1 MPFSASQL
9 LFYLATFSWYISH
22 NVVLTY
28 FLQLSRISS
37 TQRFSFQILS
47 SPPPSS
53 GGDLFMQNSSG
64 TPLFYLTLPLS
75 SSGSQF
81 PHILLPQPKAICSY
95 SVDPA
100 IDSGVND
107 FFNQK
112 VRNDFKL
119 PLVNDVTSLLRNL
132 QYYPL
137 STNIIQFL

>member
-1 MPFSASQL
+1 
-9 LFYLATFSWYISH
+9 
-22 NVVLTY
+22 
-28 FLQLSRISS
+28 
-37 TQRFSFQILS
+37 
-47 SPPPSS
+47 
-53 GGDLFMQNSSG
+53 MQNSSG

-119 PLVNDVTSLLRNL
+119 PLVNGVTSLLRNL